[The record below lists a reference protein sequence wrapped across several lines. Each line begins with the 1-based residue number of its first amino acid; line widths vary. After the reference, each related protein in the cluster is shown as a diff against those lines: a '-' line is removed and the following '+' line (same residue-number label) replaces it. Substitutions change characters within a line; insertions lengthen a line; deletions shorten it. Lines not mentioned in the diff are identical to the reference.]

1 MKIRTVSLKT
11 PQDKPL
17 VKDVSY
23 EKPPSVK
30 FQEFNHKESTISNTA
45 GSSSISIETDQN
57 KPIVGNVELLPTVSV
72 RINGEKERRI
82 KIV

>member
-30 FQEFNHKESTISNTA
+30 FQEFNHKEYSILNTTENNI
-45 GSSSISIETDQN
+45 ISIETDQN
-57 KPIVGNVELLPTVSV
+57 KPVVGNVELSPTVSV